1 MGNNRCAH
9 ASAGGRYKCD
19 ASFGA
24 RLPLLGDWYNTPEGI
39 QPDGTAVQSA
49 IRHPLSPWLYF
60 RRNPGKTL
68 PIVFVITVA
77 VALVASVVTVVDSIN
92 LTVLTMYGYQRH
104 FAVITPRNALDVA
117 PDILA
122 VVRRQ
127 PLLDRVYP
135 AQAAFTEVKTI
146 FGKVPFVIFGLEP
159 AARDTVLKRCGLRVV
174 AGRLPAEG
182 APEVALSVDIVRNRK
197 LHLGSVVLSPQSEGS
212 YSIVPARLVGI
223 LDGPVWFALT
233 SQRFVRAHFPLA
245 PEGILVLAH
254 TERDQR
260 RLDAVLGRVLDK
272 SRCRL
277 WTYAGLVRDTR
288 DALASLYLIMGVV
301 IGIIVFAI
309 AFLTAMLTSIYFTQ
323 RLPEFATLSAIGYA
337 RGVLM
342 LRVAAEV
349 ALLCVLG
356 WGFGALLTVAGLAAI
371 KHFLMM
377 PRGLLL
383 DIWDVHAYRF
393 TVPMPVA
400 IMTFALAGIWQRM
413 RTLDPVAIIERRQ

>member
-1 MGNNRCAH
+1 MHSNI
-9 ASAGGRYKCD
+9 
-19 ASFGA
+19 
-24 RLPLLGDWYNTPEGI
+24 T
-39 QPDGTAVQSA
+39 
-49 IRHPLSPWLYF
+49 HPLSPWIYF

-68 PIVFVITVA
+68 PIVFVIAVA

-104 FAVITPRNALDVA
+104 FAVITPRNALAV
-117 PDILA
+117 PDEILA
-122 VVRRQ
+122 QVRRQ

-159 AARDTVLKRCGLRVV
+159 AARDTVLARCGLKVI

-212 YSIVPARLVGI
+212 YCIVPARLVGI

-233 SQRFVRAHFPLA
+233 SQSFVRAHFPLA
-245 PEGILVLAH
+245 PEGVLVLARD
-254 TERDQR
+254 ERNQR
-260 RLDAVLGRVLDK
+260 RLDTSLGRVLDK
-272 SRCRL
+272 ARCRL

-323 RLPEFATLSAIGYA
+323 RLSEFATLSAIGYA
-337 RGVLM
+337 RRVLM
-342 LRVAAEV
+342 LRVLAEV
-349 ALLCVLG
+349 AMLCVFG
-356 WGFGALLTVAGLAAI
+356 WAFGAVLTVAGLAAI
-371 KHFLMM
+371 KHILMT

-383 DIWDVHAYRF
+383 DVWDPHAYRF
-393 TVPMPVA
+393 TVPMPLA
-400 IMTFALAGIWQRM
+400 ILTFALAGIGHRM
-413 RTLDPVAIIERRQ
+413 MALDPVAIIERRQ